1 MRPSAWED
9 DMVALDANVI
19 VRYIAQDD
27 PLQSAAAT
35 RVFEEVITDEN
46 HGFISSIAMCETLWV
61 LSRAYGQTREKLVQ
75 VIEALLKADN
85 LELEHRDFVWG
96 AMDDFRNGK
105 ADFSGYLIAR
115 IGKAQGASTT
125 LSIDE
130 KALKT
135 KDLFSR
141 PA

>member
-1 MRPSAWED
+1 
-9 DMVALDANVI
+9 MVALDTNVI

-46 HGFISSIAMCETLWV
+46 HGFITSIAMCETIWV
-61 LSRAYGQTREKLVQ
+61 LSRAYGQPREKLVQ
-75 VIEALLKADN
+75 VIEALLKADK
-85 LELEHRDFVWG
+85 LEVEHRDLVWG

-105 ADFSGYLIAR
+105 ADFSDYLIAR

-125 LSIDE
+125 LSFDE
-130 KALKT
+130 KALKS

-141 PA
+141 PK